1 MQNDD
6 ACMAVVTLYNFVRLC
21 ITYIDWYPF
30 ELGLQRNWM
39 FFFIFFIY
47 TYCIY
52 HAVQKSGNFIKTPAV
67 FLVGCLQFCEVD
79 ILTLLLYYYC
89 LKHIELFSL
98 GCIVFLSE
106 ILCMG
111 AP

>member
-21 ITYIDWYPF
+21 ITYIDWYRF
-30 ELGLQRNWM
+30 ELGLQRNWT
-39 FFFIFFIY
+39 FFLFSLYTRTVFITQFK
-47 TYCIY
+47 
-52 HAVQKSGNFIKTPAV
+52 KSGNFIKTPAV